1 MYLHLTVTVLL
12 TAAMLVGCGRE
23 EPKPTAV
30 IKAAVTSGAVE
41 DATAKA
47 AVDTKVAADAEV
59 AADMKPADAKIAA
72 GLEAAEVA
80 KADAD
85 QAAPDAKADADLKT
99 ADAAKASSDQ
109 TTTEATSLLAQVQQ
123 YIKDNKIDLAEK
135 TIDKLDG
142 MKGSLPAS
150 LQTQIETAQAAL
162 KAKKA
167 VGMLSK

>member
-1 MYLHLTVTVLL
+1 MLEDNLARVLTGLRYHGNEYANLHDPMEIVNPSRHHDWGEKVMPTLGITVP
-12 TAAMLVGCGRE
+12 E
-23 EPKPTAV
+23 
-30 IKAAVTSGAVE
+30 VTDNA
-41 DATAKA
+41 
-47 AVDTKVAADAEV
+47 
-59 AADMKPADAKIAA
+59 
-72 GLEAAEVA
+72 
-80 KADAD
+80 
-85 QAAPDAKADADLKT
+85 QKT